1 MGAIR
6 WTDEAIRWLVE
17 IHDYIARDNP
27 AAAQRVVDGIAK
39 KAEIL
44 ELFPEAGHRLPHPSG
59 RNLRVLIYGR
69 YRIAYVVK
77 DDRSIDV
84 IGVYHGALDL
94 ARHLPEL

>member
-17 IHDYIARDNP
+17 IHGSIAPDNP
-27 AAAQRVVDGIAK
+27 SAAQRVVDGIAK

-44 ELFPEAGHRLPHPSG
+44 ELFPEAGQHLDHPSG
-59 RNLRVLIYGR
+59 LNLRILLYGH

-77 DDRSIDV
+77 PDRGIDI

-94 ARHLPEL
+94 ARHLPDL